1 MFSAEYSYALEL
13 EASKEDG
20 IREGIEIGREKGIE
34 EGREEGREEGIYTKA
49 IETAK
54 ALIEMGMSSEN
65 IVKATGLS
73 IEEIAK
79 L

>member
-20 IREGIEIGREKGIE
+20 IREGIEIGREKGI
-34 EGREEGREEGIYTKA
+34 EEGREEGIYTKA